1 MQSVKALRR
10 WLVIVALLRLL
21 AGMESV
27 CLGTCDVNRDAQY
40 SAYDIVATC
49 TDMLSAV
56 FLGYFD
62 HTKFKTNLFDDAP
75 QEGGLSDCYAVLDP
89 FMHAIMNCC
98 YTQLLLVLHVAVT
111 ELCGRVFGIWTL
123 LTCALCCICARNP
136 CVPSIYGRLQQ
147 PKIGCLTLR
156 TSVLTMV
163 TTGVAVQLQSMYH
176 PHLACRSDSF
186 LICSCSL
193 LLSAGAVCVSDSW
206 LEECTA
212 TPHCCW

>member
-27 CLGTCDVNRDAQY
+27 CPATSDVNRDAHF

-75 QEGGLSDCYAVLDP
+75 QEGGLSDCYAVVGP
-89 FMHAIMNCC
+89 VHAR
-98 YTQLLLVLHVAVT
+98 YYALLLLLVLYVAVT

-136 CVPSIYGRLQQ
+136 CVPSIYGRLQHTN
-147 PKIGCLTLR
+147 IGCLTLW
-156 TSVLTMV
+156 TATGGTVC
-163 TTGVAVQLQSMYH
+163 TT
-176 PHLACRSDSF
+176 F
-186 LICSCSL
+186 LWP
-193 LLSAGAVCVSDSW
+193 AGATLFSFVAALCFFL
-206 LEECTA
+206 LELFVYQTVGWKSALQPLIVAGE
-212 TPHCCW
+212 